1 MFKERYDHFSNE
13 VQQATACY
21 VIWKNLQ
28 NEPAKDKELLK
39 ALNNTPKSWI
49 AIRHSMMLGLIMTL
63 GRIFDDDGE
72 SIHKLLKSCIEE
84 IHLFSKES
92 LRQRKLMSG
101 GLSPEELDEY
111 IDNIYEP
118 KDTDFLRLKSNIQKF
133 KAIYQKFYQPIR
145 HKLFS
150 HRDKE
155 HLTTTDQLWD
165 YTKGANMEEMLN
177 FISDFDSTIWNAYN
191 NGRKPV
197 LSGVMFDEEWFEKD
211 IISLLSN
218 VKMQNNTKSERTN
231 SEPFTLS

>member
-1 MFKERYDHFSNE
+1 MFKERYDHFANE

-49 AIRHSMMLGLIMTL
+49 AIRQSMMLGLIMTL

-72 SIHKLLKSCIEE
+72 SIHKLLISCIEE

-92 LRQRKLMSG
+92 LRHRKLMSA
-101 GLSPEELDEY
+101 GLSAEELDEY

-118 KDTDFLRLKSNIQKF
+118 QEVDFKRLRSKIRPF
-133 KAIYQKFYQPIR
+133 KAIYQEFYQPIR
-145 HKLFS
+145 HKLFA

-155 HLTTTDQLWD
+155 HLGTTDQLWEH
-165 YTKGANMEEMLN
+165 TKGANIEEMLN
-177 FISDFDSTIWNAYN
+177 FLTAIDSVIREVYYN
-191 NGRKPV
+191 GVKPE
-197 LSGVMFDEEWFEKD
+197 LNDQK
-211 IISLLSN
+211 I
-218 VKMQNNTKSERTN
+218 
-231 SEPFTLS
+231 